1 MNRDSVPGY
10 LPLIDRLLSFC
21 YTRVNFTLYSDNVMD
36 EFYARRAE
44 NIVYFG
50 GLEIKIPTIESDEEI
65 KQHLYDRVV
74 TLPYVLIFTES
85 LTNKI
90 DPISCKQIIEY
101 RGFVVEYKE
110 NTINYKQLPKED
122 VLIRNIDLKTGQIIE
137 PDTNE
142 IYF

>member
-1 MNRDSVPGY
+1 
-10 LPLIDRLLSFC
+10 
-21 YTRVNFTLYSDNVMD
+21 MD
-36 EFYARRAE
+36 EFYGRRIE
-44 NIVYFG
+44 NEVILG
-50 GLEIKIPTIESDEEI
+50 GVEIKMPTHESDEEI
-65 KQHLYDRVV
+65 NRRLYDRIVN
-74 TLPYVLIFTES
+74 LPYVLIFVES

-110 NTINYKQLPKED
+110 NIVNYNQLPKED
-122 VLIRNIDLKTGQIIE
+122 VLIRNIDLKTGQIVE